1 MSQTV
6 GERHPYPEQDIR
18 VFPYT
23 GDLGPLYS
31 APRGWLFE
39 GWPSEPLAYLNFYL
53 EKLGCKTILV
63 ESHYIDKDY
72 LLDLSIY
79 YSRSLSDYP
88 NHCCRIH
95 FFKEAF
101 DQTRWTSLLQAAN
114 RGKSSDT
121 AKFLRGAYLGFTIQ
135 RPLERAPI
143 GRTVLPPLADGP
155 SDFGATRSYDVHL
168 AGFELSVQGLA
179 FQQQDQGV
187 SACATTALWTALNCV
202 ASKEGLP
209 AMSPAEIT
217 QAASR
222 YYLAGGRPLPSE
234 GLNIQQICEATRA
247 AELSPVLHSGTD
259 LAQDVAQLHGYIRS
273 GFPAVLALQPYEPTI
288 VPPQEHGS
296 KHAVCVAGLKL
307 GEVSPQHR
315 DELSFRDGASETKA
329 LYVHDDRLGPYKIAT
344 LHQYTWKEGKVRT
357 SLVIKWADGTE
368 DEASIL
374 EALVV
379 PLPSKIRLTIAK
391 MRQLAIPVAN
401 AFGQLFR
408 EFPKTVTFSCR
419 YIRATDYTAQGFTF
433 GLSDDGIYELNC
445 RTALS
450 RYVGLIEITAPQGP
464 LLDILLD
471 ATEAQPVARAIVRRH
486 ILPAAR
492 NAAVAAVARKLATN
506 FLA

>member
-1 MSQTV
+1 VSQTIE
-6 GERHPYPEQDIR
+6 ERHPYPEQDIR
-18 VFPYT
+18 VFPFT
-23 GDLGPLYS
+23 GDLAPFYI

-39 GWPSEPLAYLNFYL
+39 QRPSEPLAYLSFYL
-53 EKLGCKTILV
+53 DKLACKTVLV

-72 LLDLSIY
+72 LIDLSIY

-88 NHCCRIH
+88 NYCRRLH

-101 DQTRWTSLLQAAN
+101 DQERWKALIQAAN
-114 RGKSSDT
+114 RGGSNET
-121 AKFLRGAYLGFTIQ
+121 ADILRRTYLGFTIQ

-143 GRTVLPPLADGP
+143 GRTVLPPLADGA
-155 SDFGATRSYDVHL
+155 SDFGAVRSHEVHVAGIEL
-168 AGFELSVQGLA
+168 AVRGLA

-187 SACATTALWTALNCV
+187 SACATTALWSALNCV

-209 AMSPAEIT
+209 AMSPGQIT

-247 AELSPVLHSGTD
+247 AELSPVLHSGTN
-259 LAQDVAQLHGYIRS
+259 LAQDVAQLHGYVRS
-273 GFPAVLALQPYEPTI
+273 GFPAVLALQPYEPT
-288 VPPQEHGS
+288 VAPPQEQGS
-296 KHAVCVAGLKL
+296 KHAVCAAGLKL
-307 GEVSPQHR
+307 GEVLPQHVE
-315 DELSFRDGASETKA
+315 ELSYRDGASETKA
-329 LYVHDDRLGPYKIAT
+329 LYVHDDRLGPYKVAT
-344 LHQYTWKEGKVRT
+344 LHQYTWKEAKLRT
-357 SLVIKWADGTE
+357 SLVIKWVDGVE

-374 EALVV
+374 EAIIV
-379 PLPSKIRLTIAK
+379 PLPSKIRLTIPK

-401 AFGQLFR
+401 AFGQLFS
-408 EFPKTVTFSCR
+408 EFPRTVTFSCR
-419 YIRATDYTAQGFTF
+419 YMRATEYTTQAFMF
-433 GLSDDGIYELNC
+433 DLSDEGIYQLNC
-445 RTALS
+445 KTALS

-486 ILPAAR
+486 ALPAAR